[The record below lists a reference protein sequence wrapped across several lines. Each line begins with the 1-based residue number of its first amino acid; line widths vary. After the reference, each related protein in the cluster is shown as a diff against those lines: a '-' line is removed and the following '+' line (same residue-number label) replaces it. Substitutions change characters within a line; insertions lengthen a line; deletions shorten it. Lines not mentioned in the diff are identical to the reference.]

1 MAVQMEI
8 FQKNSSNTFSV
19 SKSIFLKARLI
30 NQGITADDF
39 GSANVNPIKMTEL
52 DKEKI
57 KRMYGCNSKYRPLRI
72 QNLIH
77 FPRSAFFVSRGN
89 RTLKNLFGDLFKLKP
104 LGVLFV
110 WFISYFC
117 LLVFGRYSPK
127 DQNIS
132 CQVCFL
138 KNLNL
143 A

>member
-57 KRMYGCNSKYRPLRI
+57 KRMYGCNSKYRPLKNSELNKFPKKCIFCVPR
-72 QNLIH
+72 QPH
-77 FPRSAFFVSRGN
+77 F
-89 RTLKNLFGDLFKLKP
+89 KKP
-104 LGVLFV
+104 IWG
-110 WFISYFC
+110 FI
-117 LLVFGRYSPK
+117 
-127 DQNIS
+127 
-132 CQVCFL
+132 
-138 KNLNL
+138 
-143 A
+143 